1 MTDDEARRAAAEA
14 MHQLVDVE
22 VGAVPLAGISRIY
35 AMSDRVRGFVPHP
48 SRLNQ
53 DWSTVWL
60 AR

>member
-1 MTDDEARRAAAEA
+1 MTDDDARRAAAEA

-22 VGAVPLAGISRIY
+22 VGAVPLAGISRLY
-35 AMSDRVRGFVPHP
+35 AMTQRVHGFVPHP